1 MVTCWDDEVREMII
15 APDPWLLSC
24 ALTCAAVGGDGGRGA
39 HVAPDAQCGGGMLR
53 ASSAAMVSL
62 PVSGG
67 LMLIFTDHSPL
78 LARTAGPAT
87 NHDTVFV
94 PDSAVGAFTLVV
106 PGFATAYTD
115 S

>member
-1 MVTCWDDEVREMII
+1 MVR
-15 APDPWLLSC
+15 
-24 ALTCAAVGGDGGRGA
+24 
-39 HVAPDAQCGGGMLR
+39 
-53 ASSAAMVSL
+53 L

-78 LARTAGPAT
+78 LATTAGPAT

-94 PDSAVGAFTLVV
+94 PESTVGAFTLVV

>member
-1 MVTCWDDEVREMII
+1 
-15 APDPWLLSC
+15 
-24 ALTCAAVGGDGGRGA
+24 
-39 HVAPDAQCGGGMLR
+39 
-53 ASSAAMVSL
+53 MVSL

-67 LMLIFTDHSPL
+67 LMLIFADHSPL
-78 LARTAGPAT
+78 LATTAGPPT

-94 PDSAVGAFTLVV
+94 PELRAGVLSLVV